1 VAATPAGPDR
11 TLARTALSLL
21 ALFAVLAIAILIAV
35 RVRLVPA
42 RPEWM
47 WPLGI
52 LPLTALVVAARA
64 RAAKLV
70 AVAMAELVCA
80 GLLHQ
85 LLTLIRAW
93 RLE

>member
-1 VAATPAGPDR
+1 MAATPAGPDR
-11 TLARTALSLL
+11 TLARTASSLL
-21 ALFAVLAIAILIAV
+21 VLFAVLAVALLVAV
-35 RVRLVPA
+35 RVRVVPA
-42 RPEWM
+42 RPDWV
-47 WPLGI
+47 WPLGV

-64 RAAKLV
+64 RAGKLV
-70 AVAMAELVCA
+70 AAAVAELAAA

>member
-1 VAATPAGPDR
+1 VAATPADPDR
-11 TLARTALSLL
+11 TLARTASSLL
-21 ALFAVLAIAILIAV
+21 VLFAVLAIAMLVGV

-42 RPEWM
+42 RPEWV
-47 WPLGI
+47 WPLGV
-52 LPLTALVVAARA
+52 LPVTALVIAARA
-64 RAAKLV
+64 RAPKLV
-70 AVAMAELVCA
+70 AAALAELATA

>member
-1 VAATPAGPDR
+1 VAATPADPDR
-11 TLARTALSLL
+11 TLARTASSLL
-21 ALFAVLAIAILIAV
+21 VLFAVLAIALLVAV

-42 RPEWM
+42 RPEWV
-47 WPLGI
+47 WPLGV
-52 LPLTALVVAARA
+52 LPVTVLVIAARA

-70 AVAMAELVCA
+70 ATAVAELALA